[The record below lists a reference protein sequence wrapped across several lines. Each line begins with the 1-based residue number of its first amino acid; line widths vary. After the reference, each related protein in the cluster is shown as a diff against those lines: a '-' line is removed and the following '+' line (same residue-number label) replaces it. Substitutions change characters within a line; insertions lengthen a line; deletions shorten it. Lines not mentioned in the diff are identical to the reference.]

1 MKNKRPL
8 ALGMALGVAAGSVIG
23 ILTDNGGLWIPV
35 GMAIGAGI
43 GAAISKNSSHDN
55 PST

>member
-23 ILTDNGGLWIPV
+23 IITDNGGLWIPI
-35 GMAIGAGI
+35 GLAIGAGI
-43 GAAISKNSSHDN
+43 GAAIRKKQQ
-55 PST
+55 P